1 MRVPFTP
8 SSSQLRMDI
17 RISLARETRKKK
29 KKKKK
34 REIDFHRISA
44 KPFFPSFLSFS
55 LFIAL
60 INHPADLIGF
70 RGLTI
75 GLVCLRCQGTFTLY
89 RRAVIMKGG
98 VTTAVTIHFLYFI
111 KRCFGFSSVAAV
123 IQQTFARP
131 DRAINL
137 RGLQFLLVASF
148 SSSSSSFYYII
159 YLFFPFLCFE
169 SRILE
174 CIDTADGRDRVEQFG
189 WRGKAVESRGRGKR
203 RMALCTRF
211 RPLKLFLQPHNELRM
226 PVFLDWWVRTTH
238 SRNPFSFGGPV
249 PCVML
254 RTRGL

>member
-29 KKKKK
+29 KKKKE

-44 KPFFPSFLSFS
+44 KPFFPSSLSFS

-123 IQQTFARP
+123 I
-131 DRAINL
+131 
-137 RGLQFLLVASF
+137 
-148 SSSSSSFYYII
+148 
-159 YLFFPFLCFE
+159 
-169 SRILE
+169 
-174 CIDTADGRDRVEQFG
+174 
-189 WRGKAVESRGRGKR
+189 
-203 RMALCTRF
+203 
-211 RPLKLFLQPHNELRM
+211 
-226 PVFLDWWVRTTH
+226 
-238 SRNPFSFGGPV
+238 
-249 PCVML
+249 
-254 RTRGL
+254 